1 MADIPPVLQVEDLGD
16 GRYAA
21 PNPTDDPEGRDVVFS
36 GQILAQMIMASDV
49 ACAGA
54 KDVKSVHAIF
64 ARAGT
69 YSGGP
74 LQLQLESMHSG
85 RAWGS
90 DTVTA
95 SQGDRLLSRG
105 LVLLNTI
112 EPDLMRHGP
121 AMPDVPAAVD
131 LPTDAGALVY
141 PGIETRTVAGEPTAP
156 DGTPAMYFWMKG
168 NESFDSPAVNQ
179 AILAWCQPGM
189 IIGLA
194 MRPHADVVKIGD
206 AHRTVSTG
214 VIAHTVHFHERFDV
228 GSWLLVAQ
236 EATYAGHGRVHGFG
250 AVFTED
256 GTLVSTFEQD
266 SMARGV
272 EGTLDPKRA
281 M

>member
-36 GQILAQMIMASDV
+36 GQILAQMIMAADV
-49 ACAGA
+49 AGASA
-54 KDVKSVHAIF
+54 KDVKSIHAIF

-69 YSGGP
+69 YSAGP
-74 LQLQLESMHSG
+74 MQLQLESMHSG

-90 DTVTA
+90 DTITA

-121 AMPDVPAAVD
+121 SLPDVPAPGD
-131 LPTDAGALVY
+131 LPPDRGALVY
-141 PGIETRTVAGEPTAP
+141 PGVTTRTVEGEPTAP
-156 DGTPAMYFWMKG
+156 DGTPAMYFWMR
-168 NESFDSPAVNQ
+168 NEESYESSAVNQ
-179 AILAWCQPGM
+179 AILSWCQPGM

-194 MRPHADVVKIGD
+194 MRPHGDVVKIGD

-236 EATYAGHGRVHGFG
+236 QATYAGRGRVHGHG
-250 AVFTED
+250 SVFTED
-256 GTLVSTFEQD
+256 GALVSTFEQD

-272 EGTLDPKRA
+272 EGQLDPKRA